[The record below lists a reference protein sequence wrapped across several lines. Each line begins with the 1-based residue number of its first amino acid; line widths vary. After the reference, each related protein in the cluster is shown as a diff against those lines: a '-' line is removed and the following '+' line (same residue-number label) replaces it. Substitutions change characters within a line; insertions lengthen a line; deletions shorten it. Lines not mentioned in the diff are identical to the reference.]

1 MKERVI
7 AFISLLASLCLTTQR
22 LEAQTDV
29 KPVSLE
35 ERQLVMSVN
44 NKIKSFIDELEDLSA
59 EVQNAPADVYPV
71 LLKRYNSTKLRWNT
85 YYQSYQGFIA
95 DYEELMQAVID
106 YGVIDDNIVASL
118 EELKARMNA
127 KNSFESAAAFIESQ
141 DSLYA
146 GMLKKANILSASQK
160 TAGELEKL
168 KVKEQLIFAEVE
180 EKYAEAT
187 AAVELLPSLK
197 KKMDVLEESYVALKS
212 TSAKIQEVAYKPLIE
227 RVKDYLLG
235 FAAVAVLMMY
245 VSMLQNKIAAA
256 KQMKESARQMR
267 DALKK
272 NNDDMP
278 CI

>member
-1 MKERVI
+1 MKVRVI
-7 AFISLLASLCLTTQR
+7 AFISLLAGLCLITQR
-22 LEAQTDV
+22 LEAQTEAGS
-29 KPVSLE
+29 VSLE

-59 EVQNAPADVYPV
+59 EVQSAPAEVYPV

-106 YGVIDDNIVASL
+106 YGVIDDNLVASL
-118 EELKARMNA
+118 EELNARMNA
-127 KNSFESAAAFIESQ
+127 MNGFEAAAEFIQSQ

-146 GMLKKANILSASQK
+146 NMLKKANALSASQK

-180 EKYAEAT
+180 GKYAEAT

-197 KKMDVLEESYVALKS
+197 KKMNALEESYIALKS
-212 TSAKIQEVAYKPLIE
+212 TSAKIQEVAYKPWIE
-227 RVKDYLLG
+227 RAKDYLLG
-235 FAAVAVLMMY
+235 FAAVAVLMMF

>member
-1 MKERVI
+1 MKVRLI
-7 AFISLLASLCLTTQR
+7 AFISLLAGLCLTTHR

-59 EVQNAPADVYPV
+59 EVQSAPAEVYPV
-71 LLKRYNSTKLRWNT
+71 LFKRYNSTKLRWNT

-106 YGVIDDNIVASL
+106 YGVIDDNLVASL

-127 KNSFESAAAFIESQ
+127 QNNFEAAAAFIESQ

-146 GMLKKANILSASQK
+146 NMLKKANILSASQK

-180 EKYAEAT
+180 GKYAEAT

-197 KKMDVLEESYVALKS
+197 KKMNALEESYIALKS
-212 TSAKIQEVAYKPLIE
+212 TSAKIQEVAYKPWIE
-227 RVKDYLLG
+227 RAKDYLLG
-235 FAAVAVLMMY
+235 FAAVAVLMMF